1 MRLVIDEMMGMKTN
15 LLHWA
20 SLALLAIVT
29 SCSPTSK
36 AEPELPQQADGPGRI
51 ELSATLEESFDLD
64 LGDEDNLRALDV
76 YQRDAN
82 RDGRVD
88 AKEAFT
94 FDIDIERY
102 KGKKMHLFLKRRG
115 SSTVTT
121 LFAPVVITKTSQ
133 GRYQMKA
140 VLEHVQAQGGL
151 DFSQGEWY
159 ISGFWGGGTQQES
172 PASEQ
177 ERLRHTVAEVR
188 PVSPLNLGDKVEM
201 DIPLGFPWTRITGKQ
216 MGPVYLMQNFDLRI
230 RPMGVLL
237 SLRLEN
243 RTRYMADIE
252 SLDKEMFGFAFGG
265 YFDVSNVSDTD
276 LTGGRFPAFKPSL
289 NENVNNET
297 VNILPRQLS
306 LASTQKATMP
316 IYMWLM
322 PTEEVAS
329 GDHALTFTFVSKKR
343 TTMDTDL
350 YETDRFQT
358 NGLGEFYDRY
368 VIDLSFRKTPT
379 NSQYFIKDVKIKSG
393 LMITEYFINRYR
405 FDTSNNTYANIREPN
420 FYGYVELYNPNLDPI
435 QLEHYALA
443 RISNLRPTFFIDGKY
458 SAGPNYCFFHPFAM
472 ERYNE
477 WAKVKLEGQPTGT
490 ADRRADQYTKSN
502 QALLI
507 SLQLKNG
514 AKSSFQPNSLGF
526 LSKLETKQGI
536 QERLENIPSNDDR
549 IEQVRFLKGEP
560 AAGQKAQL
568 EGGKTMLL
576 LGNGFIERGDPANIP
591 DYSYYYQKTNETL
604 ILKPQHRFKQE
615 DWDKVVA
622 NPECQIIVALDN
634 YQDRTAYPIDAK
646 AGVLNLNWSDAL
658 ILIQKHPG
666 NFKRRRM
673 VDATSVNP
681 FARVD
686 NWTEF
691 VKKVTLTDDE
701 NIGFAHFRV
710 RTVAQR
716 MPEFL
721 NFSEKQWHSVHF
733 WNWDFPS
740 STTASIDAKVSPGKR
755 STRP

>member
-1 MRLVIDEMMGMKTN
+1 MRLVINEVTRMKTN

-20 SLALLAIVT
+20 GLALLAIAT

-36 AEPELPQQADGPGRI
+36 DEPERPQQVDDPGRI
-51 ELSATLEESFDLD
+51 ELSATLDESFDLD
-64 LGDEDNLRALDV
+64 LGDDDNLRALDI

-94 FDIDIERY
+94 FDIDIEKY
-102 KGKKMHLFLKRRG
+102 KGKKMHLFLKRKG
-115 SSTVTT
+115 ASTVTT
-121 LFAPVVITKTSQ
+121 LFAPVVITKTPQ

-343 TTMDTDL
+343 TTMDADL
-350 YETDRFQT
+350 YATDRFQT

-393 LMITEYFINRYR
+393 LMITEYFMNRHRIDLSSSWY
-405 FDTSNNTYANIREPN
+405 SNVREPN

-443 RISNLRPTFFIDGKY
+443 RISNLRRTITLSDGTKKPG
-458 SAGPNYCFFHPFAM
+458 ANYCFFHPFAM
-472 ERYNE
+472 ERYTAWE
-477 WAKVKLEGQPTGT
+477 KIGYDGHPSGT

-507 SLQLKNG
+507 SLQLQDG

-536 QERLENIPSNDDR
+536 QERLVAIPDNDNR
-549 IEQVRFLKGEP
+549 TERVRFLKGAP
-560 AAGQKAQL
+560 ASGRKAQL

-591 DYSYYYQKTNETL
+591 DYSYYYDRTGEYLT
-604 ILKPQHRFKQE
+604 LKPQHRFKQE

-634 YQDRTAYPIDAK
+634 YQDRAAYPIYPK
-646 AGVLNLNWSDAL
+646 SGVLNLNWSDAL
-658 ILIQKHPG
+658 ILVQKHPRDQ
-666 NFKRRRM
+666 KRRRM

-691 VKKVTLTDDE
+691 VEKVTLTNDE
-701 NIGFAHFRV
+701 RVGFAHFRV

-721 NFSEKQWHSVHF
+721 NFSEKQWHSVYF
-733 WNWDFPS
+733 WNRTS
-740 STTASIDAKVSPGKR
+740 GSTTADIDARVSPGKR